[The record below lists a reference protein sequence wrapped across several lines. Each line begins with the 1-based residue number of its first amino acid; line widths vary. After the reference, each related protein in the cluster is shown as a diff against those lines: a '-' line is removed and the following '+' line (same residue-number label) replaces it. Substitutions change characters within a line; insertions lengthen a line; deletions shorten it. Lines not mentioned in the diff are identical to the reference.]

1 MLRKLIILL
10 AAVLA
15 VAGGTAF
22 TSSPPPPPP
31 PPPPA
36 DSPAP
41 PPPPPPPVGSP
52 APPPPPAGSPQAAN
66 RQDRDFLVKA
76 HQSNLS
82 EIEAGKAAQQKTADA
97 PGRPNAATVRE
108 LGEIFIADHTK
119 LDATV
124 RQVAGRLGVELPP
137 APAPAQREQLDKVA
151 ALNGAEFDKAWIT
164 AELAGHRATL
174 AAVDKEIESGASPE
188 VKQIAVTAKPVVQ
201 KHIDMLLQAEESPA
215 PGPSES

>member
-1 MLRKLIILL
+1 MLRKLIIVL

-15 VAGGTAF
+15 MTGGTAAAAI
-22 TSSPPPPPP
+22 SPPPPPP
-31 PPPPA
+31 PPPTG
-36 DSPAP
+36 SP
-41 PPPPPPPVGSP
+41 PPPPPPPAPGGS
-52 APPPPPAGSPQAAN
+52 APGSPQAAN

-82 EIEAGKAAQQKTADA
+82 EIEAGKAAQQKTAD
-97 PGRPNAATVRE
+97 PSGRPNATTVRE
-108 LGEIFIADHTK
+108 LGEMFIADHTK

-124 RQVAGRLGVELPP
+124 RQVAARLRVELPP

-174 AAVDKEIESGASPE
+174 AAVDKEIASGASPE
-188 VKQIAVTAKPVVQ
+188 VKQIAVTARPVVQ
-201 KHIDMLLQAEESPA
+201 KHIDLLLQAEESPA